1 MRRTWTL
8 GSSFMLLAKGFR
20 GGSYEQVGMRNS
32 CFRSLLPGFALAE
45 DPNVDVQVQVVD
57 AMNKVFGFHPGFR
70 AVHSKGIVVKGKFI
84 GTTEGAELS
93 KAELFAGNAIP
104 VTVRFSDNGGVPTR
118 IGRIGRC

>member
-1 MRRTWTL
+1 MSR
-8 GSSFMLLAKGFR
+8 LACGIA
-20 GGSYEQVGMRNS
+20 VIA
-32 CFRSLLPGFALAE
+32 SLLPGFALAG

-104 VTVRFSDNGGVPTR
+104 VTVRFRTMVVFRRYRTDRSMLIHTVWPSSSTCRTAAKPTW
-118 IGRIGRC
+118 